1 MIIVPN
7 TLRSSKGKLNY
18 PSIQIVF
25 HLKDLPLPLMIQKE
39 LVSVLFQKGVNA
51 YILTINNTE
60 GILLIISLL
69 NGNMKT
75 PKINNLYNLID
86 YFQ

>member
-51 YILTINNTE
+51 YILTILKVYYLLYLYWMV
-60 GILLIISLL
+60 IWKRLRLIIY
-69 NGNMKT
+69 
-75 PKINNLYNLID
+75 II
-86 YFQ
+86 